1 MAVFLIGKTEDGFS
15 NAGHALFGG
24 GDVYH
29 IKDGNAALYAKR
41 LSSQGDIAKFYIDS
55 THVGT
60 IGTEA
65 NDLTI
70 FTPTAGHNG
79 IRLHT
84 SGILPTDNTGTIID
98 NDADLT

>member
-1 MAVFLIGKTEDGFS
+1 MAFQMQVMLC
-15 NAGHALFGG
+15 LVVVY
-24 GDVYH
+24 VYH

-41 LSSQGDIAKFYIDS
+41 LSSHGDIAKFYIDS

-70 FTPTAGHNG
+70 FTQQQV
-79 IRLHT
+79 IMV
-84 SGILPTDNTGTIID
+84 
-98 NDADLT
+98 